1 MICHSITISPIAFTK
16 ELLYYDFNRHVNF
29 CRHRERKNT
38 MQVSQLNKHK
48 KAHQLKRQRD
58 FIRFQMG
65 MISPAVLFAASIRT
79 DPDDQALEWNADE
92 HDYSED
98 LFEEFGRATLANNRE
113 DNQHGWDD
121 DDFHDD
127 RLCPEFDDEPYD
139 VRMSGLGLG
148 DEISTRDYEDDPRFD
163 HPFLDRNGP
172 SQSDFMIHDAVTINP
187 NTSPFVSD

>member
-1 MICHSITISPIAFTK
+1 M
-16 ELLYYDFNRHVNF
+16 R
-29 CRHRERKNT
+29 
-38 MQVSQLNKHK
+38 VSQLNKHK

-65 MISPAVLFAASIRT
+65 MISPAVLFAASVRT
-79 DPDDQALEWNADE
+79 DPDDQALEWYDDDDDDE
-92 HDYSED
+92 YDSDFFNEW
-98 LFEEFGRATLANNRE
+98 GQATLANNRQ
-113 DNQHGWDD
+113 DNGLSLHCWDD

-127 RLCPEFDDEPYD
+127 RLCQEFDDEPYD

-148 DEISTRDYEDDPRFD
+148 DEISTRDYEDDPCFD

-172 SQSDFMIHDAVTINP
+172 SQSDSMIHDAVTINP